1 MKKITL
7 LFLIYL
13 CCNISAN
20 AQQANKSKKKST
32 QKTTQNKNGTPEFP
46 SRESFKN
53 AKLTYK
59 IIPAPN
65 NTWCYDIFKD
75 GSMCI
80 HQNSIPGVA
89 GINGF
94 TTKEKAE
101 KVAQLVITKIQNG
114 EMPPT
119 VSQEEMKAVGAF

>member
-1 MKKITL
+1 MKKNIIFL
-7 LFLIYL
+7 LVFFV
-13 CCNISAN
+13 CNISLI
-20 AQQANKSKKKST
+20 AQTSNKPKKNST
-32 QKTTQNKNGTPEFP
+32 QKHVQNKQDAPSFP
-46 SRESFKN
+46 SSESFKN

-59 IIPAPN
+59 IISAPN
-65 NTWCYDIFKD
+65 NTWGYDIFKD

-80 HQNSIPGVA
+80 HQNSIPGMP

-101 KVAQLVITKIQNG
+101 KVAQLVVKKIQNG

-119 VSQEEMKAVGAF
+119 VSQEEMKALGAL

>member
-7 LFLIYL
+7 FFLVYL

-32 QKTTQNKNGTPEFP
+32 QKSAQNNQKTPEFP
-46 SRESFKN
+46 SSESFKN

-101 KVAQLVITKIQNG
+101 KVAQLVVTKIQKG

-119 VSQEEMKAVGAF
+119 VSQEEMKAVGAL

>member
-1 MKKITL
+1 MKKFTL
-7 LFLIYL
+7 LFLVYL

-32 QKTTQNKNGTPEFP
+32 QKTTQNKNETPEFP
-46 SRESFKN
+46 SSESFKN

-59 IIPAPN
+59 IISAPN
-65 NTWCYDIFKD
+65 NTWCYDIYKD
-75 GSMCI
+75 GNICI

-101 KVAQLVITKIQNG
+101 KVAQLVVTKIQNG

-119 VSQEEMKAVGAF
+119 VSQEEMKAVGAL

>member
-7 LFLIYL
+7 LFLLYL

-20 AQQANKSKKKST
+20 AQTANKSKKKST
-32 QKTTQNKNGTPEFP
+32 QKTTQNKNETPQFP
-46 SRESFKN
+46 SSESFKN

-59 IIPAPN
+59 IIPAHN

-75 GSMCI
+75 GNICI
-80 HQNSIPGVA
+80 HQNSIPGVP

-101 KVAQLVITKIQNG
+101 KVAQLVVTKIQNG

-119 VSQEEMKAVGAF
+119 VSQEEMKAVGAL

>member
-1 MKKITL
+1 MKKNFLFFIL
-7 LFLIYL
+7 LLV
-13 CCNISAN
+13 CNISVN
-20 AQQANKSKKKST
+20 AQISNKSKKKST
-32 QKTTQNKNGTPEFP
+32 QKNVQNKQDAPAFP
-46 SRESFKN
+46 SSESFKN

-59 IIPAPN
+59 IISAPN

-80 HQNSIPGVA
+80 HQNSIPGIP

-101 KVAQLVITKIQNG
+101 KVAQLVVKKIQNG

-119 VSQEEMKAVGAF
+119 VSQDEMKSVGAF

>member
-1 MKKITL
+1 MKKHIIFF
-7 LFLIYL
+7 LFFLV
-13 CCNISAN
+13 CNISAN
-20 AQQANKSKKKST
+20 AQTSNISKKKST
-32 QKTTQNKNGTPEFP
+32 QKSVQNKQEAPAFP
-46 SRESFKN
+46 NSESFKN

-59 IIPAPN
+59 IISAPN
-65 NTWCYDIFKD
+65 NTWGYDIFKD

-94 TTKEKAE
+94 TTKNKAE
-101 KVAQLVITKIQNG
+101 KVAQLVVTKIQNG

-119 VSQEEMKAVGAF
+119 VTQEEMKAVGAF

>member
-1 MKKITL
+1 MKKYIIFFL
-7 LFLIYL
+7 LFLV
-13 CCNISAN
+13 CNISVN
-20 AQQANKSKKKST
+20 AQTSNKSKKKST
-32 QKTTQNKNGTPEFP
+32 QKNVQNKQEAPSFP
-46 SRESFKN
+46 SSESFKN
-53 AKLTYK
+53 AILTYK
-59 IIPAPN
+59 IISAPN

-80 HQNSIPGVA
+80 HQNSIPGMP

-101 KVAQLVITKIQNG
+101 KVAQLVVKKIQNG

-119 VSQEEMKAVGAF
+119 VSQEEMKAVGAL

>member
-1 MKKITL
+1 MKKIIL

-13 CCNISAN
+13 CCHISAN
-20 AQQANKSKKKST
+20 AQHAKKSKKKST

-46 SRESFKN
+46 SSESFKN

-101 KVAQLVITKIQNG
+101 KVAQLVVTKIQNG

>member
-1 MKKITL
+1 MKKQLLIFV
-7 LFLIYL
+7 LFLISS
-13 CCNISAN
+13 ISLIG
-20 AQQANKSKKKST
+20 QPTNKSKKKAT
-32 QKTTQNKNGTPEFP
+32 QKSAQNNQKTPEFP
-46 SRESFKN
+46 SSESFKN

-59 IIPAPN
+59 IIPAQN

-94 TTKEKAE
+94 KTKEKAE
-101 KVAQLVITKIQNG
+101 KVAQLVVTKIQNG

>member
-1 MKKITL
+1 MDNYKIDK
-7 LFLIYL
+7 IYL
-13 CCNISAN
+13 GCQIVLILLEVKEIDN
-20 AQQANKSKKKST
+20 
-32 QKTTQNKNGTPEFP
+32 QKTPEFP
-46 SRESFKN
+46 SSESFKN

-101 KVAQLVITKIQNG
+101 KVAQLVVKKIQNV

-119 VSQEEMKAVGAF
+119 VSQEEMKAVGGF

>member
-1 MKKITL
+1 MKKQIIFFL
-7 LFLIYL
+7 LFLV
-13 CCNISAN
+13 CNISVN
-20 AQQANKSKKKST
+20 AQSANKSKKNK
-32 QKTTQNKNGTPEFP
+32 TQNKTQNKQEAPGFP
-46 SRESFKN
+46 SSESFKN

-59 IIPAPN
+59 IISASN
-65 NTWCYDIFKD
+65 NTWGYDIFKD

-94 TTKEKAE
+94 ATKEKAE
-101 KVAQLVITKIQNG
+101 KVAQLVITKIQKG

-119 VSQEEMKAVGAF
+119 VSQDEVKAVGAF

>member
-1 MKKITL
+1 MKKQLLIFV
-7 LFLIYL
+7 LFLVSS
-13 CCNISAN
+13 ISLIG
-20 AQQANKSKKKST
+20 QPTNKSKKKAT
-32 QKTTQNKNGTPEFP
+32 QKSAQNNQKTPEFP
-46 SRESFKN
+46 SSESFKN

-101 KVAQLVITKIQNG
+101 KVAQLVVTKIQNG

-119 VSQEEMKAVGAF
+119 VSLEEMKAVGAL

>member
-7 LFLIYL
+7 FFLVYL
-13 CCNISAN
+13 CCNFSTN

-32 QKTTQNKNGTPEFP
+32 QKSAQNNQKTPEFP
-46 SRESFKN
+46 SSESFKN

-94 TTKEKAE
+94 KTKEKAE
-101 KVAQLVITKIQNG
+101 KVAQLVVTKIQNG

-119 VSQEEMKAVGAF
+119 VSQEEMKAVGAL

>member
-1 MKKITL
+1 MKKFTL
-7 LFLIYL
+7 LFLVYL
-13 CCNISAN
+13 CCYISAN
-20 AQQANKSKKKST
+20 AQQPNKSKKKST
-32 QKTTQNKNGTPEFP
+32 QKSTQNKNGTPEFP
-46 SRESFKN
+46 SSESFKN

-65 NTWCYDIFKD
+65 NTWCYNIYKD
-75 GSMCI
+75 GNICI

-94 TTKEKAE
+94 STKEKAE
-101 KVAQLVITKIQNG
+101 KVAQLVVTKIQKG

>member
-1 MKKITL
+1 MKKIAL
-7 LFLIYL
+7 FFLIYL
-13 CCNISAN
+13 CCNISAI
-20 AQQANKSKKKST
+20 AQKTNKTKK
-32 QKTTQNKNGTPEFP
+32 KTTQIKQEAPRFP
-46 SRESFKN
+46 NSESFKN

-59 IIPAPN
+59 IISAPN
-65 NTWCYDIFKD
+65 NTWGYDIFKD
-75 GSMCI
+75 GTICI

-101 KVAQLVITKIQNG
+101 KVAQLVVTKIQKG

-119 VSQEEMKAVGAF
+119 VSQEEMKVIGAL

>member
-1 MKKITL
+1 MKKNF
-7 LFLIYL
+7 LFFIFFTV
-13 CCNISAN
+13 CNISLI
-20 AQQANKSKKKST
+20 AQTSNKSKKKST
-32 QKTTQNKNGTPEFP
+32 QKNVQNKQEAPAFP
-46 SRESFKN
+46 SSESFKN
-53 AKLTYK
+53 AILTYK
-59 IIPAPN
+59 IISSPN
-65 NTWCYDIFKD
+65 STWGYDIFKD

-94 TTKEKAE
+94 TTKNKAE
-101 KVAQLVITKIQNG
+101 KVAQLVVKKIQNG

>member
-46 SRESFKN
+46 SSESFKN

-59 IIPAPN
+59 IISAPN

-80 HQNSIPGVA
+80 HQNSIPGVP

>member
-1 MKKITL
+1 MKKQF
-7 LFLIYL
+7 LFFILIIV
-13 CCNISAN
+13 CNISVN
-20 AQQANKSKKKST
+20 AQTSNKSKKKST
-32 QKTTQNKNGTPEFP
+32 QKNVQNKQEAPAFP
-46 SRESFKN
+46 SSESFKN

-65 NTWCYDIFKD
+65 NTWCYDIIKD

-80 HQNSIPGVA
+80 HQNSIPGMP
-89 GINGF
+89 GMNGF

-101 KVAQLVITKIQNG
+101 KVAQLVVKKIQNG

-119 VSQEEMKAVGAF
+119 VSQEEMKALGVL

>member
-1 MKKITL
+1 MKKYA
-7 LFLIYL
+7 LFFLVYL
-13 CCNISAN
+13 CFNISAN

-32 QKTTQNKNGTPEFP
+32 QKTTQNKNETPSFP
-46 SRESFKN
+46 SSESFKN

-75 GSMCI
+75 GNMCI
-80 HQNSIPGVA
+80 HQNSIPGLA

-94 TTKEKAE
+94 TTKAKAE
-101 KVAQLVITKIQNG
+101 KVARLVVSKIQKG

-119 VSQEEMKAVGAF
+119 VSQQELKSVGAF

>member
-46 SRESFKN
+46 SSESFKN

>member
-1 MKKITL
+1 MKKHLLIFV
-7 LFLIYL
+7 LFLVSS
-13 CCNISAN
+13 ISLI
-20 AQQANKSKKKST
+20 AQPTNKSKKKSP
-32 QKTTQNKNGTPEFP
+32 QKNAQNNQKTPEFP
-46 SRESFKN
+46 SSESFKN
-53 AKLTYK
+53 SKLTYK
-59 IIPAPN
+59 IISAPN

-75 GSMCI
+75 GNICI

-101 KVAQLVITKIQNG
+101 KVAQLVVTKIQKG

>member
-1 MKKITL
+1 MKKQLLIFV
-7 LFLIYL
+7 LFLVSS
-13 CCNISAN
+13 ISLIG
-20 AQQANKSKKKST
+20 QPTNKSKKKAT
-32 QKTTQNKNGTPEFP
+32 QKSAQNNQKTPEFP
-46 SRESFKN
+46 SSESFKN

-101 KVAQLVITKIQNG
+101 KVAQLVVKKIQNG

-119 VSQEEMKAVGAF
+119 VSQEEMKAVGAL

>member
-7 LFLIYL
+7 FFLVYL
-13 CCNISAN
+13 CCNFSTN

-32 QKTTQNKNGTPEFP
+32 QKSAQNNQKTPEFP
-46 SRESFKN
+46 SSESFKN

-101 KVAQLVITKIQNG
+101 KVAQLVVTKIQNG

-119 VSQEEMKAVGAF
+119 VSLEEMKAVGAL